1 MKCPHIR
8 TVLAHVLFWSVIL
21 SLAAVALGLLAA
33 EGTNNVAQ
41 WNNWMRTHHTAL
53 LVWRLP
59 VYIATVYGWYRMR
72 VSLIK
77 RGFTFH
83 QHQRL
88 LYAEVAAITVLAMLE
103 LLTFRTA

>member
-1 MKCPHIR
+1 M
-8 TVLAHVLFWSVIL
+8 LFWSVIL

-33 EGTNNVAQ
+33 EGTDNVAQ
-41 WNNWMRTHHTAL
+41 WSNWMRTHHAAL

-59 VYIATVYGWYRMR
+59 LYIATVYGWYRMR